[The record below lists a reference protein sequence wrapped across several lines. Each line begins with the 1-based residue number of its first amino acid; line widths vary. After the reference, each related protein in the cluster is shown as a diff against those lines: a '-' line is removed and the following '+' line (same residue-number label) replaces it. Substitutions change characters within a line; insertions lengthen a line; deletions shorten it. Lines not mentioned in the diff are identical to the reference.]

1 MVDACGVDI
10 LQTSEDLVKEKL
22 NMVVRKGLIR
32 LNNLS
37 QVSFHQLRYYINLV
51 KVFSAL
57 RFQNSFNTEDI
68 FMV

>member
-37 QVSFHQLRYYINLV
+37 QVSFHQLRYHINLV
-51 KVFSAL
+51 EVLSAL
-57 RFQNSFNTEDI
+57 RFENSFNTKNI